1 MAEFNYFSFS
11 FASTSTE
18 ADLGATILAEDNF

>member
-1 MAEFNYFSFS
+1 MAEFNYFSLTFE
-11 FASTSTE
+11 STSTE